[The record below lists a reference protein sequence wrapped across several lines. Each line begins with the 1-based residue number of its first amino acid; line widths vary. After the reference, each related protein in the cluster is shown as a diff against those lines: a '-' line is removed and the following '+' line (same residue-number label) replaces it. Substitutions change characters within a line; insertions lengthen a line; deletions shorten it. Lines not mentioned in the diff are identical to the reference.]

1 MRCKEFTGPA
11 PAMASDMYATLDDL
25 DVNAG
30 EVIEDVEFREVVPA
44 LSAMRTSNKIR
55 EIFETLTSSKTSN
68 DEGKAVISL
77 SIGDPTTHGNLV
89 VSEKAT
95 RAVADAVMSG
105 MSNGYAPSTGLR
117 TAREAVARLYSDPKK
132 DVHVEPDDVI
142 LTSGC
147 SHALQMTIT
156 ALVDPSRN
164 QNVLVP
170 RPGFPL
176 YNTIAEH
183 VGVEIREYPL
193 DPDRDWEV
201 DLAALDGLIDSR
213 TAAVLI
219 NNPSNP
225 CGSVYSETHLE
236 EIASICRKRQVP
248 IIADEIYNG
257 FCFAGL
263 DSPLMGSLRV
273 KTPIIS
279 VGGISKKYLV
289 PGWRLGWLV
298 IHDVDNALKKVR
310 MGLERLATLIVGPNS
325 IVQTALP
332 KILANVDEP
341 WFQGVVGILEDN
353 ASFVYERLKLIP
365 GIKAVRPQGSMFML
379 VNVRGVNADDLTF
392 ARDCFDRQRIIVLP
406 GTVFGVPGYVRITFS
421 APREV
426 LMEACD
432 RLKEYC
438 EQTIS
443 AQGHDAE
450 MNGSDC
456 SSLSSPST
464 VSA

>member
-1 MRCKEFTGPA
+1 
-11 PAMASDMYATLDDL
+11 MASYRYATLDDL
-25 DVNAG
+25 DMNSR
-30 EVIEDVEFREVVPA
+30 EVVEDVEFSEVVPA
-44 LSAMRTSNKIR
+44 VSAMRTSNKIR
-55 EIFETLTSSKTSN
+55 EIVENLTSSKTSN
-68 DEGKAVISL
+68 EEGKEVISL
-77 SIGDPTTHGNLV
+77 SIGDPTTYGNLA
-89 VSEKAT
+89 VSEQAR

-105 MSNGYAPSTGLR
+105 LANGYAPSTGLK
-117 TAREAVARLYSDPKK
+117 TAREAVAKYYTDPKK
-132 DVHVEPDDVI
+132 DLHVEPEDVI

-147 SHALQMTIT
+147 SHALQMTVT

-164 QNVLVP
+164 QNILLP

-176 YNTIAEH
+176 YQTIAEH

-201 DLAALDGLIDSR
+201 DLDALDDLIDSK

-236 EIASICRKRQVP
+236 KIASICRKRRVP

-257 FCFAGL
+257 FCFTGL
-263 DSPLMGSLRV
+263 DSPWMGSLRV

-298 IHDVDNALKKVR
+298 IHDVGNALKKVR

-332 KILANVDEP
+332 KILADVDEP
-341 WFQGVVGILEDN
+341 WFQGVIGTLEDN
-353 ASFVYERLKLIP
+353 ANFVYERLKSIP

-379 VNVRGVNADDLTF
+379 VNVREVNPDDLIF

-421 APREV
+421 APRHV

-438 EQTIS
+438 EETIS
-443 AQGHDAE
+443 GETHGTGMDFSE
-450 MNGSDC
+450 C
-456 SSLSSPST
+456 SSLGSPAIVSS
-464 VSA
+464 